1 MTPFMSDQDLL
12 HATAERLGIDAQA
25 LMRRYYGS
33 YGSWDDA
40 LQEMEQFR
48 STGQLQESFVVTLRM
63 LLDIEGVRIAPTH
76 AQVVSERKMA

>member
-12 HATAERLGIDAQA
+12 HATAERLGIDSQA
-25 LMRRYYGS
+25 LMRRY

-48 STGQLQESFVVTLRM
+48 STGQLQESFIATLRM